1 MSGKRLDA
9 RSKLGRATFQLVD
22 ASQKLPVDVRTVVI
36 RVRNFIEAHHEDK
49 MMRFTLRGDL
59 DLLAKNAR
67 LNTIVR
73 MLLKSM
79 PS

>member
-9 RSKLGRATFQLVD
+9 RSKLGRAMFQMVD
-22 ASQKLPVDVRTVVI
+22 ASQKLPVDVRTIVV
-36 RVRNFIEAHHEDK
+36 RVRNFIESSPEDK

-59 DLLAKNAR
+59 DQLAKNSR
-67 LNTIVR
+67 LTQHVR
-73 MLLKSM
+73 LLLKCM

>member
-9 RSKLGRATFQLVD
+9 RSKLGRAMFQMVD
-22 ASQKLPVDVRTVVI
+22 ASQKLPTDMRTIVV
-36 RVRNFIEAHHEDK
+36 RVRNFIESNHEDK

-59 DLLAKNAR
+59 DQLAKNSR
-67 LNTIVR
+67 LTQHVR
-73 MLLKSM
+73 LLLKCM